1 MDEHQESS
9 DEQIV
14 SSSKKG
20 SKRPKAVKPKTSP
33 KKQASP
39 KNTKQTKRDEKYLDK
54 LRSSKKKEVMAEA
67 LIPEE
72 FKVAIL
78 DLGDSKSSSEH
89 NERALICDESL
100 DGDKN

>member
-20 SKRPKAVKPKTSP
+20 SKRPNTIKPKTSP

-54 LRSSKKKEVMAEA
+54 LRSSKKKEAMAES

-72 FKVAIL
+72 FKVAVL
-78 DLGDSKSSSEH
+78 DLQDGESSSEH
-89 NERALICDESL
+89 NERANNCDGSQV
-100 DGDKN
+100 GDKN

>member
-1 MDEHQESS
+1 MDEDQESS

-14 SSSKKG
+14 PSSKMG
-20 SKRPKAVKPKTSP
+20 SKRPKIVKPKTSP

-39 KNTKQTKRDEKYLDK
+39 KKTKQTKRDEKYLEK

-72 FKVAIL
+72 FKVAVL
-78 DLGDSKSSSEH
+78 DYGDGESSSEH

>member
-1 MDEHQESS
+1 MGDDQESS

-14 SSSKKG
+14 PSSKKG
-20 SKRPKAVKPKTSP
+20 SKRPETIKPKTSP

-39 KNTKQTKRDEKYLDK
+39 NKTKQTKRDEKYLEK

-89 NERALICDESL
+89 NERA
-100 DGDKN
+100 NN